1 MDTTTL
7 DSNTIT
13 LMVTIAGSWLTLVG
27 LIVYQYSRLDT
38 KIDALDTKLDT
49 KIETKIDALDTKF
62 DTKIDAL
69 DTKFD
74 TKIDALDTK
83 FDKKFDALGRD
94 LTDVRERLA
103 RVEGHLMGPGS
114 LTPGPSPAPADE
126 IDDDHRQA
134 G

>member
-27 LIVYQYSRLDT
+27 LIFYQSNRLDNKIDSLDT
-38 KIDALDTKLDT
+38 KIG
-49 KIETKIDALDTKF
+49 TKIDALDTKF

-83 FDKKFDALGRD
+83 FDRRFDALGRD
-94 LTDVRERLA
+94 VTDVRERLA
-103 RVEGHLMGPGS
+103 RVEGHLMRPESFAGPLS
-114 LTPGPSPAPADE
+114 TPPE
-126 IDDDHRQA
+126 EVDDDHRQA

>member
-27 LIVYQYSRLDT
+27 LIFFQFSRLDT

-49 KIETKIDALDTKF
+49 KIDTKF
-62 DTKIDAL
+62 DAL
-69 DTKFD
+69 NS
-74 TKIDALDTK
+74 K

-94 LTDVRERLA
+94 VTDVRERLA

-114 LTPGPSPAPADE
+114 LASGPSPAPPDGL
-126 IDDDHRQA
+126 DDDHRQA

>member
-27 LIVYQYSRLDT
+27 LIFFQFSRLDT
-38 KIDALDTKLDT
+38 KIDALDTKL
-49 KIETKIDALDTKF
+49 

-94 LTDVRERLA
+94 VTDVRERLA

-114 LTPGPSPAPADE
+114 LAPGPSPAPADGL
-126 IDDDHRQA
+126 DDDHRQA

>member
-27 LIVYQYSRLDT
+27 LIFYQCSRLDS
-38 KIDALDTKLDT
+38 KIDALDTKVG
-49 KIETKIDALDTKF
+49 
-62 DTKIDAL
+62 
-69 DTKFD
+69 

-83 FDKKFDALGRD
+83 FDKKFDALDTKFDKKFDALGSD
-94 LTDVRERLA
+94 VTDVRERLA
-103 RVEGHLMGPGS
+103 RIEGHLMGPGS
-114 LTPGPSPAPADE
+114 VTPGQSPAPADE